1 MTFIN
6 LKYKYIFISNLDEI
20 SNIINNFFISNSDEN
35 LYVNLKTFKEV
46 DLFLT
51 NNKLDINNFY
61 VFTFIKNPIQII
73 YKNFLN
79 DIKND
84 YYLLKNGIIYGNN
97 IQSFYSYINYDH
109 CRNIFKIKDYYYY
122 NNSLPSNMN
131 IFKIENMNQILTKLS
146 KKFNFNDNLMNYKLK
161 DNNNNPSELNFEI
174 NSNITN
180 LIKNKYPIFWSY
192 YNNTNNN

>member
-109 CRNIFKIKDYYYY
+109 CRNIFKIKDCYYY

-146 KKFNFNDNLMNYKLK
+146 KKFNFNYNLINYKLK
-161 DNNNNPSELNFEI
+161 DNSNNLSELNFEI

-180 LIKNKYPIFWSY
+180 LIKNKYPIFWSF

>member
-51 NNKLDINNFY
+51 NKKLDINNFY

-73 YKNFLN
+73 YKNF
-79 DIKND
+79 
-84 YYLLKNGIIYGNN
+84 
-97 IQSFYSYINYDH
+97 
-109 CRNIFKIKDYYYY
+109 FK
-122 NNSLPSNMN
+122 
-131 IFKIENMNQILTKLS
+131 
-146 KKFNFNDNLMNYKLK
+146 
-161 DNNNNPSELNFEI
+161 
-174 NSNITN
+174 
-180 LIKNKYPIFWSY
+180 
-192 YNNTNNN
+192 